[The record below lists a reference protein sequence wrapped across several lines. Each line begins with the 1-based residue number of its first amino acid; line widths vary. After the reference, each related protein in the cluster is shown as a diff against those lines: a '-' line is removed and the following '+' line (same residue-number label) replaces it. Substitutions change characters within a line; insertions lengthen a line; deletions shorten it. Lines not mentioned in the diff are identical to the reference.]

1 MDRLLFEKFSKHDVQ
16 PQKITHID
24 IDFLSVKRETHE
36 NKLYVKIHLTIVIS
50 RFKRIAML
58 L

>member
-1 MDRLLFEKFSKHDVQ
+1 MDRLLFEKFSKHVR

-36 NKLYVKIHLTIVIS
+36 NKLYLKIHLTIVIS